1 MTDIS
6 RRMALAALAA
16 AAANPA
22 LAQKRPVAPVLSAED
37 KALVDKA
44 VGYLQGLT
52 QIKGRFVQFDARGRQ
67 TQGDFYLKR
76 PGKVRFAYDA
86 PASML
91 LVSDGGS
98 VSVWDSKL
106 KTFESYP
113 LRMTPLGIFLAKE
126 IRLDRGVVVTGVR
139 RYADGFTIIAQ
150 DGKKEADGEIALTF
164 ADNPVSLRE
173 WVVTDAQRQK
183 TRVMLSGLTPAPGL
197 DPKLFVLRDPRPGPG
212 TARRNL

>member
-1 MTDIS
+1 
-6 RRMALAALAA
+6 
-16 AAANPA
+16 
-22 LAQKRPVAPVLSAED
+22 VA
-37 KALVDKA
+37 
-44 VGYLQGLT
+44 YLQGLT
-52 QIKGRFVQFDARGRQ
+52 QVKGRFTQFDARGRQ

-91 LVSDGGS
+91 LVSDGGT
-98 VSVWDSKL
+98 VNIWDSKL

-113 LRMTPLGIFLAKE
+113 LRMTPLGLFLAKE

-139 RYADGFTIIAQ
+139 RYADGFTVLAR
-150 DGKKEADGEIALTF
+150 DGKKETDGEIALTF
-164 ADNPVSLRE
+164 SDSPMALRE

-183 TRVMLSGLTPAPGL
+183 TRVMLSGLAPAPGL

-212 TARRNL
+212 TARRM

>member
-1 MTDIS
+1 MTELS
-6 RRMALAALAA
+6 RRALLAIAA
-16 AAANPA
+16 AAAASPA
-22 LAQKRPVAPVLSAED
+22 LAQKGPATPRLPAED

-44 VGYLQGLT
+44 VAYLQGLT
-52 QIKGRFVQFDARGRQ
+52 QVKGRFTQIDARGRQ

-76 PGKVRFAYDA
+76 PGKVRFAYD
-86 PASML
+86 PPTSML
-91 LVSDGGS
+91 LVSDGGT
-98 VSVWDSKL
+98 VNVWDSKL

-139 RYADGFTIIAQ
+139 RYADGFTIIAR

-164 ADNPVSLRE
+164 TNNPVSLRE

-183 TRVMLSGLTPAPGL
+183 TRVTLSGLAPAPGL

-212 TARRNL
+212 TARKM